1 MLENFAF
8 GIKALAYSIAFTV
21 YAFLHHPVLWG
32 FAIGFGAS
40 TLIHAFIVSD
50 NPRAIKHIL
59 TKPAPDSF
67 KRVAPRLAD
76 GTYCIP
82 YSQFQR
88 EYNRVRIVFY
98 SAFLVFLG
106 VIGIALLR
114 Y

>member
-8 GIKALAYSIAFTV
+8 GLQAIAHSLTINVGAL
-21 YAFLHHPVLWG
+21 LHHPMLWG
-32 FAIGFGAS
+32 FAIGFSAS
-40 TLIHAFIVSD
+40 TFIHAFIVSD
-50 NPRAIKHIL
+50 NPRAIPQML
-59 TKPAPDSF
+59 TKPALDTF
-67 KRVAPRLAD
+67 KRVSPRLPD

-98 SAFLVFLG
+98 STFFAFLTV
-106 VIGIALLR
+106 VGIALLR